1 MFVLN
6 GRKRV
11 PVLIRPNAPSS
22 ILRVKEEIDQK
33 ESLKVKPDLNP
44 LHAVPEPPVEAKA
57 AAKADKAEAVKVGA
71 LRGMDPGVAIRANL
85 GASLQGRIGKLKGEG
100 LKGKTKAL

>member
-33 ESLKVKPDLNP
+33 GSLKVKPVLN
-44 LHAVPEPPVEAKA
+44 LLLVVPEPPVEAKA
-57 AAKADKAEAVKVGA
+57 AAKAEAVRVGA
-71 LRGMDPGVAIRANL
+71 LRGTDPGAVRANL
-85 GASLQGRIGKLKGEG
+85 GASLQGRRRALRGEG
-100 LKGKTKAL
+100 LKEKTKAL

>member
-22 ILRVKEEIDQK
+22 ILRVKEEIDQRG
-33 ESLKVKPDLNP
+33 SLKVRPVRNL
-44 LHAVPEPPVEAKA
+44 LLEVPELPVEAKA
-57 AAKADKAEAVKVGA
+57 AAKADKAEAAKVGV
-71 LRGMDPGVAIRANL
+71 LRGMDPGVTVRANL
-85 GASLQGRIGKLKGEG
+85 GASLQGRIGTLKGEG

>member
-6 GRKRV
+6 GRERV

-33 ESLKVKPDLNP
+33 ESLKVKPVLNP
-44 LHAVPEPPVEAKA
+44 LHAVPEPLVEAKA
-57 AAKADKAEAVKVGA
+57 AAKAEAAKVGV
-71 LRGMDPGVAIRANL
+71 LRGMDPGVVVRANL

>member
-22 ILRVKEEIDQK
+22 ILRVKEEIDQNG
-33 ESLKVKPDLNP
+33 SLKVKPVLNLLP
-44 LHAVPEPPVEAKA
+44 GVPELPVEAKA
-57 AAKADKAEAVKVGA
+57 AAKAEAAKVGVLRGTDPEAVGA
-71 LRGMDPGVAIRANL
+71 NQ
-85 GASLQGRIGKLKGEG
+85 GASLQALRRNLQEED
-100 LKGKTKAL
+100 LKGKIKAL

>member
-6 GRKRV
+6 GRKREH
-11 PVLIRPNAPSS
+11 VLIRPNVPSS

-57 AAKADKAEAVKVGA
+57 AAKADKAEAVKVGV
-71 LRGMDPGVAIRANL
+71 LRGMDPGVAVRANL
-85 GASLQGRIGKLKGEG
+85 GASLQGRRRALRGEG
-100 LKGKTKAL
+100 LKEKTKAL

>member
-11 PVLIRPNAPSS
+11 PVLIKPNAPSS

-33 ESLKVKPDLNP
+33 ESLKAKPVLN
-44 LHAVPEPPVEAKA
+44 LLQVVPKPPVKARA
-57 AAKADKAEAVKVGA
+57 AAKAEAVKVGV
-71 LRGMDPGVAIRANL
+71 LRGMDPGAVGANL
-85 GASLQGRIGKLKGEG
+85 GASLQGQRRALRGEG
-100 LKGKTKAL
+100 LRGKTKAL

>member
-11 PVLIRPNAPSS
+11 PVLIKPNAPSS

-33 ESLKVKPDLNP
+33 ESLKVKPVLNP

-57 AAKADKAEAVKVGA
+57 AAKADKAEAVKVGV
-71 LRGMDPGVAIRANL
+71 LRGMDLGVAVRANL